1 MTMRDEWSPNDYHLS
16 HHPLYYAVVNH
27 AGRIL
32 SMNVAMN
39 KEFGPGSVQPIEYF
53 QSLLE
58 ENDKMYFTTLVQS
71 KDVTLHRPVP
81 VSLYTYAGPH
91 KQYPVKWT
99 FFHLLSETGLTGN
112 MLCAGYSN
120 EQATQ
125 AEDITTVTQQ
135 TDPAPKPNKKQ
146 KTTTSNPMVQS
157 SDKLL
162 KILESERVLIGQELH
177 DNVNQLLCSAKLHLE
192 VLEVYKADNVEA
204 KETTQQLLI
213 EAIEEIKKL
222 SRGLVLQQLKKE
234 TLLESIRALIDDFK
248 TLNKI
253 DIIFGIH
260 HFEEE
265 LLSVN
270 KKFNIYRI
278 VQEQLRNIQ
287 DHSKAK
293 TAVITLET
301 ENNNIELII
310 DDDGVGFD
318 THVQVNGIGLI
329 NIRERVRM
337 LNGHCEITSSPGKG
351 CRVHI
356 EIPV

>member
-1 MTMRDEWSPNDYHLS
+1 
-16 HHPLYYAVVNH
+16 
-27 AGRIL
+27 
-32 SMNVAMN
+32 
-39 KEFGPGSVQPIEYF
+39 
-53 QSLLE
+53 
-58 ENDKMYFTTLVQS
+58 
-71 KDVTLHRPVP
+71 
-81 VSLYTYAGPH
+81 
-91 KQYPVKWT
+91 
-99 FFHLLSETGLTGN
+99 

-120 EQATQ
+120 DQATQ
-125 AEDITTVTQQ
+125 AEDITTVTRQSA
-135 TDPAPKPNKKQ
+135 PAPKPDKKR
-146 KTTTSNPMVQS
+146 KNTTSDPVVQ

-204 KETTQQLLI
+204 KETTQQLLV

-222 SRGLVLQQLKKE
+222 SKGLVLQQLKKE

-253 DIIFGIH
+253 NIIFGIH
-260 HFEEE
+260 HFDEE

-287 DHSKAK
+287 EHSKAK

-301 ENNNIELII
+301 DNEKIDLII
-310 DDDGVGFD
+310 DDDGRGFD

-329 NIRERVRM
+329 NIRERVRL

-356 EIPV
+356 ELPA

>member
-1 MTMRDEWSPNDYHLS
+1 MTTRDEWSPNDFHVS
-16 HHPLYYAVVNH
+16 HNPLYYAVVDN

-39 KEFGPGSVQPIEYF
+39 KEFGPGSTMQIEYF

-58 ENDKMYFTTLVQS
+58 ENDKLYFTTLLQS
-71 KDVTLHRPVP
+71 KDEFPYPPVP

-91 KQYPVKWT
+91 KQNAVKWT
-99 FFHLLSETGLTGN
+99 FFHLLSETGHVGN

-120 EQATQ
+120 DQATQ
-125 AEDITTVTQQ
+125 AEDITTVKQQ
-135 TDPAPKPNKKQ
+135 TAQDPQPNKKR
-146 KTTTSNPMVQS
+146 KTTTSGTGTQP
-157 SDKLL
+157 DKLL

-204 KETTQQLLI
+204 KQTTQQLII

-234 TLLESIRALIDDFK
+234 TLLESIRVLIDDFK
-248 TLNKI
+248 SLNKKN
-253 DIIFGIH
+253 IIFGIH
-260 HFEEE
+260 HFDEE

-287 DHSKAK
+287 EHSKAK

-301 ENNNIELII
+301 DNNNIELII

-318 THVQVNGIGLI
+318 TQVQVNGIGLI
-329 NIRERVRM
+329 NIRERVRL

-356 EIPV
+356 VIPV

>member
-1 MTMRDEWSPNDYHLS
+1 MTTRDEWSPNDFHLS

-39 KEFGPGSVQPIEYF
+39 KEFGPGSPLPTDNF

-58 ENDKMYFTTLVQS
+58 EKDKKYFAALVQS
-71 KDVTLHRPVP
+71 KDDTMHRPVP
-81 VSLYTYAGPH
+81 VSLYTYTGPH
-91 KQYPVKWT
+91 KQNPVKWT
-99 FFHLLSETGLTGN
+99 FFHLLSETGDTGN
-112 MLCAGYSN
+112 VLCAGYSD
-120 EQATQ
+120 EQATLP
-125 AEDITTVTQQ
+125 ET
-135 TDPAPKPNKKQ
+135 
-146 KTTTSNPMVQS
+146 
-157 SDKLL
+157 
-162 KILESERVLIGQELH
+162 VLIGQELH

-192 VLEVYKADNVEA
+192 VLEVYKQDNVEA
-204 KETTQQLLI
+204 KQTTQQLLV

-222 SRGLVLQQLKKE
+222 SRGLVLQQLKKD
-234 TLLESIRALIDDFK
+234 TLHESIRALIEDFK

-253 DIIFGIH
+253 NIIFGIH
-260 HFEEE
+260 HLDEE

-287 DHSKAK
+287 EHSKAK

-301 ENNNIELII
+301 YNNNIELII

-318 THVQVNGIGLI
+318 THLQVKGIGLI
-329 NIRERVRM
+329 NIRERVRL

-356 EIPV
+356 ILPA